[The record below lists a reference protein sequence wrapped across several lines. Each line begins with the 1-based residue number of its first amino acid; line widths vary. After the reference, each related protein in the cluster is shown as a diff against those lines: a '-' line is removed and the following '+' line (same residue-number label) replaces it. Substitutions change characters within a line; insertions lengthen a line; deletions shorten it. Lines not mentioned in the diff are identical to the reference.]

1 VAAGGPEHYRV
12 EVDGRSYAVTVSAEG
27 SIERVSDSPAP
38 APTAAA
44 PASAHVLESPLAG
57 NIVRVQVQPG
67 QQVAIG
73 DVLLVLEAMK
83 METEVRATTAGK
95 IVEIRVKEG
104 DAVGLGAPL
113 LSVG

>member
-1 VAAGGPEHYRV
+1 
-12 EVDGRSYAVTVSAEG
+12 
-27 SIERVSDSPAP
+27 
-38 APTAAA
+38 
-44 PASAHVLESPLAG
+44 
-57 NIVRVQVQPG
+57 
-67 QQVAIG
+67 
-73 DVLLVLEAMK
+73 

>member
-1 VAAGGPEHYRV
+1 
-12 EVDGRSYAVTVSAEG
+12 
-27 SIERVSDSPAP
+27 
-38 APTAAA
+38 
-44 PASAHVLESPLAG
+44 VLESPLAG